1 MSDALTSDLLVES
14 IKRRASVPESQSTF
28 TKNDFLE
35 FANEEMRLG
44 IVPSIMSLHEDYLL
58 YEIDVPLENGKDEYT
73 IPSRAVGN
81 KLRDVQH
88 KRSDGSYS
96 EMVRGSIGD
105 RFDEYGSSSVNN
117 LRKYYIKNNKV
128 VLEQGSGS
136 SLDGSITMVFYIKP
150 SRLVQEDRVGVITGI
165 NTTTGQIVLSE
176 IPDNFNTSVKYDF
189 YKAESP
195 HSILSIDLSATN
207 LNTTT
212 NTITFSPGNVPS
224 DLAIGDHVALS
235 GECMIPQ
242 VPNELQV
249 MLAQMVACRVLESQ
263 GDAQGLQLAL
273 TKLQQMEVAAGMIID
288 NRVDDSP
295 QKIVNRHG
303 LVRTSTFT
311 KRFNRR

>member
-14 IKRRASVPESQSTF
+14 IKRRASIPESQSTF

-58 YEIDVPLENGKDEYT
+58 FEIDIPLVDGKYEYT

-81 KLRDVQH
+81 KLRDVQL
-88 KRSDGSYS
+88 KISEGNYS

-105 RFDEYGSSSVNN
+105 RFDNAGTSSLNN
-117 LRKYYIKNNKV
+117 LRRYYIKNNKV
-128 VLEQGSGS
+128 VLSFNSNLQGS
-136 SLDGSITMVFYIKP
+136 LTMIFYIKP
-150 SRLVQEDRVGVITGI
+150 SKIVQEDRVGVITGI
-165 NTTTGQIVLSE
+165 NTVTGEIVLDT
-176 IPDNFNTSVKYDF
+176 IPDNFNTSVSYDF
-189 YKAESP
+189 YKAQSP
-195 HSILSIDLSATN
+195 FSILEIDKTSTN

-212 NTITFSPGNVPS
+212 NTITFTAASIPD
-224 DLAIGDHVALS
+224 DLSVGDHIALA
-235 GECMIPQ
+235 GECSIPQ

-263 GDAQGLQLAL
+263 GDVQGLQLAMA
-273 TKLQQMEVAAGMIID
+273 KLGQMETAAGMIID

-295 QKIVNRHG
+295 QKVINRHS
-303 LVRTSTFT
+303 LVRTATYA
-311 KRFNRR
+311 KRFNRK